1 MGQTIVIA
9 SGKGGTGKTMF
20 AANLGAAMV
29 KRGHKTVLVD
39 MDTGLRNLDLYLGL
53 ENNVVYDVSDVLNGV
68 CRIKQALIK
77 DKSFPGLFFM
87 AASPKPDDGE
97 ITPLHVKVL
106 CDKLKQIFD
115 YVIIDAPA
123 GLDDGLVVAMGG
135 ADEVMMVI
143 TLEYSSIRDCETVT
157 MTLKEFGIE
166 NVHYILNKVNTKL
179 MKAGLAPSLSDFPR
193 GITER
198 MIGLVQQD
206 ENIHI
211 STNMGVPI
219 VFMKDTYI
227 SKNFDNIAKRIE
239 ALQA

>member
-1 MGQTIVIA
+1 
-9 SGKGGTGKTMF
+9 
-20 AANLGAAMV
+20 
-29 KRGHKTVLVD
+29 
-39 MDTGLRNLDLYLGL
+39 
-53 ENNVVYDVSDVLNGV
+53 
-68 CRIKQALIK
+68 
-77 DKSFPGLFFM
+77 
-87 AASPKPDDGE
+87 
-97 ITPLHVKVL
+97 
-106 CDKLKQIFD
+106 
-115 YVIIDAPA
+115 
-123 GLDDGLVVAMGG
+123 
-135 ADEVMMVI
+135 
-143 TLEYSSIRDCETVT
+143 

-239 ALQA
+239 SLQA